1 MNVNLSS
8 TIKLNPDYV
17 VRLEYFGGILYDKKS
32 MKYYGLNRTV
42 ADILYLAQYSPV
54 IKDIVDF
61 LCEAHGLNF
70 SESKATVLDFL
81 NSLLKDDIINV
92 IKDDGPLINMSVV
105 LNSLKQARG
114 FVDKLN
120 YLSAP
125 LTAFLHLTW
134 GCNLRCKYC
143 FLNAPRKTLRKP
155 LTLSEFRRII
165 DELSEMKTF
174 ELCITG
180 GEPLLHPRFL
190 DIVEHAYAKGLALN
204 VTTNG
209 LLLNGHLARTL
220 AGYNVNV
227 QIPLQGSTPKIH
239 EELTG
244 IRGSFNG
251 ALRAIRLLNS
261 YKANVSVIT
270 VLQKANRE
278 DVFEMPQLLADLGVR
293 VWNIVELKP
302 IGRADKSMVISLK
315 ERLKIL
321 SKLEEEARR
330 LGIRIIAER
339 PFFFVGDDEISQT
352 IRSNEF
358 YKLFTRCGVRAGRYV
373 EITPDGFVYP
383 CDLLLG
389 ATFPRLI
396 AGDLRR
402 NTFKEIWHSSEIL
415 NKFRNL
421 QQKNMHGKCTS
432 CEYFELCGGKCRA
445 LAYVYYGDL
454 YGPDPRCPR

>member
-1 MNVNLSS
+1 MTVDLSS

-17 VRLEYFGGILYDKKS
+17 VRLEYFGGILYNKKS
-32 MKYYGLNRTV
+32 MKYYGLNRTA
-42 ADILYLAQYSPV
+42 ADILYLAQYTPV
-54 IKDIVDF
+54 IKDVVDF
-61 LCEAHGLNF
+61 LCETHGLNF
-70 SESKATVLDFL
+70 NESKATVLDFL
-81 NSLLKDDIINV
+81 NPLLKSDIINV
-92 IKDDGPLINMSVV
+92 IKDDRPLVNMSAV

-125 LTAFLHLTW
+125 LTTFLHLTW
-134 GCNLRCKYC
+134 GCNIKCKYC
-143 FLNAPRKTLRKP
+143 FLNAPRKPLRRP

-180 GEPLLHPRFL
+180 GEPLLHPQFL
-190 DIVEHAYAKGLALN
+190 DIVEHAYAKGFALN

-209 LLLNGHLARTL
+209 LLLNGHLARAL
-220 AGYNVNV
+220 ARYRVNV
-227 QIPLQGSTPKIH
+227 QIPLQGSTQKIH
-239 EELTG
+239 EDLTCMT
-244 IRGSFNG
+244 GSFNG

-270 VLQKANRE
+270 VLQKANKE
-278 DVFEMPQLLADLGVR
+278 DIFEMPQLLADLGVR

-321 SKLEEEARR
+321 SKLEEEAHR

-339 PFFFVGDDEISQT
+339 PFFFVGDGEISQT
-352 IRSNEF
+352 IRDNEF

-396 AGDLRR
+396 AGDLHQ

-421 QQKNMHGKCTS
+421 QQKDMHGKCAS
-432 CEYFELCGGKCRA
+432 CEYFEICGGKCRA